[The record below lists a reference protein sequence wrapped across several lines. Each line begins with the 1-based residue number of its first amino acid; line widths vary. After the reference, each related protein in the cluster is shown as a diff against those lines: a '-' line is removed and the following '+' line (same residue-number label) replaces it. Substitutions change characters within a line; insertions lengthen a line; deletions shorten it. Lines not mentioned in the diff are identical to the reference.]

1 MRIRIPR
8 ATDSIPGY
16 APYQVQMVYSST
28 NQPNCGATI
37 INAFFILTAAHC
49 LVRRGSS
56 KMYRHPS
63 EIRIVAGK
71 YKTSGYDETQQVRNI
86 LEIIAHPFYDKR
98 YLLNDI
104 ALLRVSHPLKFNRY
118 VQPIPMAMDF
128 RQFTGQVSVYGFGIT
143 RTFPGDLSQFPET
156 SRVSTLQIISTSE
169 CSRLHNPSLVTHHMM
184 CAVSKKTA
192 LCPGD
197 SGSPVVCQDDSIHIS
212 SLPLGRQPSRDILC
226 GIVSWGGPLVECMAH
241 WNGSFR
247 SEPWA
252 QVFTKVSH
260 FSDWVSHAI
269 QGRKIES
276 HFLCKSNLQ
285 YVYKFEKCNSHVDC
299 EDGSDEM
306 DCEIQDEY
314 EYEYETVTENFPKTT
329 TPPTENIPSTTT
341 PITESLPTTTTP
353 TTENMPTTTTENLP
367 TTMTTPITEADPTT
381 TTPTAENYPTTTTE
395 KVTRATPMYQ
405 IIDLDDFD
413 LSFANWKV

>member
-1 MRIRIPR
+1 MSKHYLISILFIFLGIPR

-128 RQFTGQVSVYGFGIT
+128 RQFT
-143 RTFPGDLSQFPET
+143 
-156 SRVSTLQIISTSE
+156 
-169 CSRLHNPSLVTHHMM
+169 
-184 CAVSKKTA
+184 
-192 LCPGD
+192 GD